1 MPIPVSAVVQAIEV
15 ALDLV
20 ERDQDLL
27 QLVRVDADT
36 RVGDRNRKTAIRLF
50 LRSEIDAATF
60 RRKLQSI
67 GHQIDNNLLKSLF
80 ICS

>member
-1 MPIPVSAVVQAIEV
+1 MQLGETLGQRQAQTGAVVQAIEV

-36 RVGDRNRKTAIRLF
+36 RVG
-50 LRSEIDAATF
+50 
-60 RRKLQSI
+60 RRA
-67 GHQIDNNLLKSLF
+67 GD
-80 ICS
+80 